1 MKYKT
6 FKHIYY
12 ISQKAN
18 LLSFK
23 IGMFDCP
30 AGRGGCCLFQEI
42 NYKEPGG
49 GGGGVSK
56 RKGQKEFSKK
66 RFSASVA
73 DSKIGVEADN
83 G

>member
-18 LLSFK
+18 LLLLN
-23 IGMFDCP
+23 IGVFDCP
-30 AGRGGCCLFQEI
+30 AGRGASCLFQEI
-42 NYKEPGG
+42 NYKEPG

>member
-1 MKYKT
+1 M
-6 FKHIYY
+6 
-12 ISQKAN
+12 
-18 LLSFK
+18 
-23 IGMFDCP
+23 GMLDCP

-42 NYKEPGG
+42 NYKEPAS

>member
-1 MKYKT
+1 MEYKT

-18 LLSFK
+18 LLLLN
-23 IGMFDCP
+23 IGVFDCP
-30 AGRGGCCLFQEI
+30 AGRGASCLFQEI
-42 NYKEPGG
+42 NYKEPASGG
-49 GGGGVSK
+49 GPVSK

>member
-1 MKYKT
+1 M
-6 FKHIYY
+6 
-12 ISQKAN
+12 
-18 LLSFK
+18 
-23 IGMFDCP
+23 GVFDCP
-30 AGRGGCCLFQEI
+30 AGREGGCLFQEI
-42 NYKEPGG
+42 NYKEPS